1 MCKNPNMKKYLMEFM
16 GTMLF
21 VLIIGLVVATGSDWA
36 PLAIGLGLGVLVY
49 AGSHVSGSHYNPAVT
64 LAVLLRGKIPWSD
77 AIGYWVA
84 QFLGGAVAALVVAGI
99 TTQFVPAPGAE
110 VSLWSAVVVEMIF
123 TFILA
128 FVVLQTATTLE
139 QEGNSYFGFAIGL
152 TVTIGAIAV
161 GAISGGAFNP
171 AVGLSP
177 LVVAGAGA
185 SYRWIYLVGPM
196 VGGALAA
203 GFFSLIH
210 DWGYEYFAEEV
221 EDEREDAVADE
232 IVEEIEE

>member
-1 MCKNPNMKKYLMEFM
+1 MEFV

-21 VLIIGLVVATGSDWA
+21 VLVIGLVVATGSDWA
-36 PLAIGLGLGVLVY
+36 PLAIGLALGVLVY

-64 LAVLLRGKIPWSD
+64 LAIALRKKISWSD
-77 AIGYWVA
+77 ALWYWMA
-84 QFLGGAVAALVVAGI
+84 QFLGAAVAALVVMSM
-99 TTQFVPAPGAE
+99 TTPFVPAPGAE
-110 VSLWSAVVVEMIF
+110 VSLWTAVIAEMIF

-177 LVVAGAGA
+177 LVVAGGA
-185 SYRWIYLVGPM
+185 SYWWIYLIGPM

-210 DWGYEYFAEEV
+210 DWEYEALENEFVEYGEFV
-221 EDEREDAVADE
+221 DEDE
-232 IVEEIEE
+232 